1 MSSAS
6 AGRVVVCRV
15 GTRRF
20 TVPVAAVREVVVAP
34 GIVPIPGVPPV
45 IRGVVNVRG
54 GLVTVLSGALLVME
68 AGDGVV
74 GECLLVLDMH
84 EGRVAIEVD
93 EVEDLHT
100 SDSAGRLPML
110 DIEGQVRPLLRPEAI
125 KA

>member
-1 MSSAS
+1 MSSAP

-15 GTRRF
+15 GNRRF

-54 GLVTVLSGALLVME
+54 GLVTVISGAILVME
-68 AGDGVV
+68 AGDGL
-74 GECLLVLDMH
+74 GQCLLVLDMYD
-84 EGRVAIEVD
+84 GRVAIEVD

-110 DIEGQVRPLLRPEAI
+110 DIEGQVRPLLRPEAV

>member
-1 MSSAS
+1 MSSAPG
-6 AGRVVVCRV
+6 GRVIVCRV

-34 GIVPIPGVPPV
+34 GIVPLPGVPPV

-54 GLVTVLSGALLVME
+54 GLVTVVSGAILVME
-68 AGDGVV
+68 AGDGL
-74 GECLLVLDMH
+74 GQCLLVLDMY

-110 DIEGQVRPLLRPEAI
+110 DIEGQVRPLLRPEAV

>member
-1 MSSAS
+1 MSSAP

-15 GTRRF
+15 GNRRF

-54 GLVTVLSGALLVME
+54 GLITVVSGAMLVME
-68 AGDGVV
+68 AGDGA
-74 GECLLVLDMH
+74 GQILLVLDMYD
-84 EGRVAIEVD
+84 GRVAIEVD

-100 SDSAGRLPML
+100 TDSAGRLPML

>member
-1 MSSAS
+1 MSSTP

-54 GLVTVLSGALLVME
+54 GLVTVVSGAMLVME
-68 AGDGVV
+68 AGDGV
-74 GECLLVLDMH
+74 GQCLLVLDMY

-110 DIEGQVRPLLRPEAI
+110 DVESQVRPLLRPEAI

>member
-1 MSSAS
+1 MSSAP
-6 AGRVVVCRV
+6 AGRLVVCRV

-54 GLVTVLSGALLVME
+54 GLVTVISGAILVME
-68 AGDGVV
+68 AGDGL
-74 GECLLVLDMH
+74 GQCLLVLDMH
-84 EGRVAIEVD
+84 DGRVAIEVD

-110 DIEGQVRPLLRPEAI
+110 DIEGQVRPLLRPEAV

>member
-1 MSSAS
+1 MSSAP

-34 GIVPIPGVPPV
+34 AIVPIPGVPPV

-54 GLVTVLSGALLVME
+54 GLVTVVSGAMLVME
-68 AGDGVV
+68 AGDGA

-100 SDSAGRLPML
+100 SESAGRLPAL
-110 DIEGQVRPLLRPEAI
+110 DIESQVRPLLRPEAI

>member
-54 GLVTVLSGALLVME
+54 GLITVVSGAMLVME
-68 AGDGVV
+68 AGDGA
-74 GECLLVLDMH
+74 GQILLVLDMYD
-84 EGRVAIEVD
+84 GRVAIEVD

-100 SDSAGRLPML
+100 TDSAGRLPML